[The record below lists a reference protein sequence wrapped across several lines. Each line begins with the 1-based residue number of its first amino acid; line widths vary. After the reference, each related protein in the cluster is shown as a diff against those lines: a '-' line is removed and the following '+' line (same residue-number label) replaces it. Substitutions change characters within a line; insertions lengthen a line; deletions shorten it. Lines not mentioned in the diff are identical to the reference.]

1 MIIMKVI
8 VDSRE
13 TKERKKKAEEI
24 FDKVEIKQLEYG
36 DYVCGNC
43 GVEFKTVDDFIGSVK
58 SKRIFK
64 QAIGLKDN
72 YQNHYIIVYGD
83 MSEAIE
89 KTMYIGHYFGV
100 NQYLGSLA
108 SLVQI
113 TNVLQVKNLSQAFK
127 LTKFLFDKCNDGRN
141 RDIAISN
148 EQKKEKNKII
158 SVLMLIGSVNSKRAE
173 TMVKELN
180 INTMEDLINIDPN
193 QILKLK
199 GFGEKTV
206 NSITKWLK

>member
-13 TKERKKKAEEI
+13 TKERKKKGEEI

-36 DYVCGNC
+36 DYVYGNC
-43 GVEFKTVDDFIGSVK
+43 GVEFKTADDFISSVK

-72 YQNHYIIVYGD
+72 YQNHFIIVYGD

-89 KTMYIGHYFGV
+89 KTMYIGHYFSV

-148 EQKKEKNKII
+148 EQRKEKNKII

-180 INTMEDLINIDPN
+180 INTLEDLINIDPN
-193 QILKLK
+193 QVLKLK
-199 GFGEKTV
+199 GFGKKTV